1 MSIWSVTLTITL
13 SIALTG
19 IIAVSAWAIDDVLE
33 DRRVVQQVRSIALA
47 YRNHMTAFRCTLPAT
62 ALTLSAVRST
72 LSSAGQIHTAI
83 EDEPNWRIAFDGGN
97 NRQTAVTVFK
107 VDSSSNI
114 THSATYTLPIPGE
127 DRTHEFFDAVFD
139 SRICP

>member
-19 IIAVSAWAIDDVLE
+19 IIVVSAWAIDDALE
-33 DRRVVQQVRSIALA
+33 DRRDVQHVRSMALA
-47 YRNHMTAFRCTLPAT
+47 YRHHMTASRCTLPAT

-72 LSSAGQIHTAI
+72 LSSVGQIHPAI
-83 EDEPNWRIAFDGGN
+83 EDEAIWRIAFDGGN
-97 NRQTAVTVFK
+97 NHQTAVTVFK

-114 THSATYTLPIPGE
+114 THSATYTLPLPGG

-139 SRICP
+139 SRVCP

>member
-33 DRRVVQQVRSIALA
+33 DRRDVQHVRSMALA
-47 YRNHMTAFRCTLPAT
+47 YRNHMTASRCTLPAT

-72 LSSAGQIHTAI
+72 LSSAGQTHPAI

-114 THSATYTLPIPGE
+114 THSDTYTLPLPGG

-139 SRICP
+139 SRVCP

>member
-19 IIAVSAWAIDDVLE
+19 IIAVSAWAIDDVLN
-33 DRRVVQQVRSIALA
+33 DRRDVQQVRSMALA
-47 YRNHMTAFRCTLPAT
+47 YRHHMTASRCTLPAT

-72 LSSAGQIHTAI
+72 LTGAGQNHPSV
-83 EDEPNWRIAFDGGN
+83 EDETNWRMAFDGGN

-107 VDSSSNI
+107 VDGSSNI
-114 THSATYTLPIPGE
+114 VLSDTYTLPLPGG

>member
-19 IIAVSAWAIDDVLE
+19 IIAVSAWAIDDVLD
-33 DRRVVQQVRSIALA
+33 DRRDVQHVRSIALA
-47 YRNHMTAFRCTLPAT
+47 YRDHMTAFRCTLPAN

-72 LSSAGQIHTAI
+72 LSSADHTYPAI
-83 EDEPNWRIAFDGGN
+83 ENEPNWRIAFDGGS

-107 VDSSSNI
+107 VDSSANI
-114 THSATYTLPIPGE
+114 TDSATYTLPLPGG

-139 SRICP
+139 SRVCP